1 MASRRRRFR
10 AWYRPQ
16 ESNFHHRDTETRRRP
31 ANALRA
37 RRRRFP
43 SPCLR
48 VSGASP
54 KGALTLWVEVPPGQW
69 SVGPVAGRRLGWV
82 TDRVEALRQRPLLA
96 AERIDGP

>member
-1 MASRRRRFR
+1 MIALCAKHIGFRLSASV
-10 AWYRPQ
+10 PQ
-16 ESNFHHRDTETRRRP
+16 
-31 ANALRA
+31 
-37 RRRRFP
+37 
-43 SPCLR
+43 CLSA
-48 VSGASP
+48 SGASP

>member
-1 MASRRRRFR
+1 M
-10 AWYRPQ
+10 
-16 ESNFHHRDTETRRRP
+16 
-31 ANALRA
+31 ALRA
-37 RRRRFP
+37 TVLASFAR
-43 SPCLR
+43 SASLLLSCNSVKTPCN
-48 VSGASP
+48 SGASP